1 VKPFAK
7 TLRKQQTEAEK
18 KLLLHLRD
26 RRFEG
31 LKFRRQHPIGPFVT
45 DFCCIEKSIIL
56 EIDGSQH
63 LENKSYDDKRT
74 EYLIQNGFKVIR
86 FWDHDV
92 LNKCDAVLKSI
103 KIELN
108 PHPSPLPERE
118 RGKDIL

>member
-1 VKPFAK
+1 MEDEYYFSLSLVEREGQGEGDVKPFAK

-56 EIDGSQH
+56 EMGLDRI
-63 LENKSYDDKRT
+63 T
-74 EYLIQNGFKVIR
+74 
-86 FWDHDV
+86 
-92 LNKCDAVLKSI
+92 
-103 KIELN
+103 
-108 PHPSPLPERE
+108 
-118 RGKDIL
+118 